1 MDYLGT
7 LFILFCVVLIALGGA
22 GGVSGDSDDVTEEQR
37 KENNFYLILALAFA
51 ILSGLVLS
59 FNTVTI
65 QYTIHTGFELDQANY
80 DGGCMIGLLQ
90 APFFFYFHDR
100 YDMSDLVIAT
110 VGVVGVTLGVIF
122 FSRSLACG
130 IAGPV

>member
-1 MDYLGT
+1 MYL
-7 LFILFCVVLIALGGA
+7 V
-22 GGVSGDSDDVTEEQR
+22 
-37 KENNFYLILALAFA
+37 LALAFA

-80 DGGCMIGLLQ
+80 DGGCMVGLLQ
-90 APFFFYFHDR
+90 APFYFYFR
-100 YDMSDLVIAT
+100 KEYEPMDLLIAS
-110 VGVVGVTLGVIF
+110 VGVIGVTLGVIF

-130 IAGPV
+130 IAGPVQAIENTKTIVTTLLGAIFLSQIPNLM